1 MIIKHFKIQEIHT
14 FKKHNLSAVVY

>member
-1 MIIKHFKIQEIHT
+1 MIIKPFKIQEIHT

>member
-1 MIIKHFKIQEIHT
+1 MIIKPFKRQEIHT